1 MVIQWAWR
9 FRIDDRLE
17 EYVAQARRH
26 PIFELRRMT
35 AADV

>member
-1 MVIQWAWR
+1 VFNPIAR
-9 FRIDDRLE
+9 RLISAG
-17 EYVAQARRH
+17 EYVAEARRH